1 MIFLYLF
8 RLLCDFSFQFID
20 MMNYITWFFRRFY
33 LFTFGCGWVFFQLWS
48 AGATLHC
55 GAQAFSLQWLL
66 VTEHG
71 LWVQGLQQLQHAG
84 SVVAACWLSSWQPAG
99 SRALAQL
106 LRHTGFIAPWQVGS
120 SWTSGQI
127 DIPCIARCT
136 LQPLDHQ
143 GSPFD

>member
-84 SVVAACWLSSWQPAG
+84 SVVGSLRALEHWLSCCGTQASLLHGKWDLPGPVVKLISPALHG
-99 SRALAQL
+99 VLFN
-106 LRHTGFIAPWQVGS
+106 HWTTKEAP
-120 SWTSGQI
+120 
-127 DIPCIARCT
+127 
-136 LQPLDHQ
+136 L
-143 GSPFD
+143 FDF